1 MAKIS
6 INSKIKGALS
16 DEVIT
21 SVSAIKN
28 NNTITFND
36 NGTMV
41 KIIFLESSI
50 NIIREN
56 KDLRLSLL
64 FEEGKNLESEYL
76 IKELNSS
83 MKVTTITKKLLLSEK
98 KISIEYDLYIND
110 EYSDNFIYHLEW
122 SWEKWI

>member
-122 SWEKWI
+122 S